1 MVTDGY
7 DAGAPLVPYLNWSS
21 YRRSLILLQGSL
33 LLTSI
38 LFFVGPYIPIR
49 PILLLAG
56 EGAFIANHPWLK
68 PAVEGLLS
76 KIGEEKKTGKT
87 ALGRKLAEQRAEG
100 LKAYTVVVD
109 RRQGGMTG
117 HATYYY
123 REGLGS
129 FRLGSMTKVSLGEL
143 KRIVNP

>member
-87 ALGRKLAEQRAEG
+87 ALGRELNRFETVNREMQATLRQWIEEDG
-100 LKAYTVVVD
+100 LDDVVWQKGWKDVE
-109 RRQGGMTG
+109 MF
-117 HATYYY
+117 
-123 REGLGS
+123 E
-129 FRLGSMTKVSLGEL
+129 
-143 KRIVNP
+143 

>member
-87 ALGRKLAEQRAEG
+87 ALGRELNRIETVNREMQATLRQWIEEDG
-100 LKAYTVVVD
+100 LDDVVWQKGWKDVE
-109 RRQGGMTG
+109 MF
-117 HATYYY
+117 
-123 REGLGS
+123 E
-129 FRLGSMTKVSLGEL
+129 
-143 KRIVNP
+143 